1 MRNTAQRRL
10 PQRVPLR
17 RMVRLRLQLTSIWS
31 VGNVRLLS
39 LSEEFLPPEASMWN
53 RGICRFL
60 SAVALFGFAL
70 GLVLV
75 PQRAASQ
82 SPQDANSPQGPADEA
97 VPAYHSQ
104 ASQGEL
110 PATMNPDLFTDP
122 VVQNA
127 YAVAAKIKKPLYK
140 EPCYRHCD
148 RSHGHTSLLD
158 CFASKH
164 VSACGTCINAHLYTF
179 EQVPKSKTAA

>member
-1 MRNTAQRRL
+1 
-10 PQRVPLR
+10 
-17 RMVRLRLQLTSIWS
+17 MVRLRLQLTSICS
-31 VGNVRLLS
+31 VGNLRMLS

-97 VPAYHSQ
+97 VPPHLSQ
-104 ASQGEL
+104 AAEGEH
-110 PATMNPDLFTDP
+110 PAPM
-122 VVQNA
+122 
-127 YAVAAKIKKPLYK
+127 
-140 EPCYRHCD
+140 
-148 RSHGHTSLLD
+148 HT
-158 CFASKH
+158 
-164 VSACGTCINAHLYTF
+164 
-179 EQVPKSKTAA
+179 